1 MRGESRDLQVAEKK
15 QAGREIGLKFEKV
28 QRPEPVLVIDH
39 VDEQPTPN

>member
-1 MRGESRDLQVAEKK
+1 MLFDAVRKEL
-15 QAGREIGLKFEKV
+15 GLKLEKV